1 MVNIMA
7 KYLQKCKE
15 CNRYS
20 LANPE
25 SKCRYCGGQLI
36 NPKPP
41 KFSLIDKYADYR
53 LKYFKEEFESKFKKS

>member
-1 MVNIMA
+1 MT

-20 LANPE
+20 LYKPDL
-25 SKCRYCGGQLI
+25 KCRYCGGQLI

-41 KFSLIDKYADYR
+41 KFSLTDKYAKYR
-53 LKYFKEEFESKFKKS
+53 LQYFKEEFDKKFKKD